1 MSYNA
6 GMNGRARRVAVA
18 IGVVGLLTGA
28 AAAQQFNRGRGIAAR
43 LATPAD
49 FDGRFNFCRL
59 MYTSVV
65 REEGGIGWATDYP
78 GADQNLSV
86 RLSELTKTS
95 VSRRPDGEPNHLVVR
110 ATDDALFQCPW
121 VQMSDAGTAGFSDQ
135 EIERLREYLLKGG
148 FLWADDFWGDAAL
161 EHFTDQIARILP
173 ADEYPARDLP
183 LDHPLF
189 RTMFTIK
196 KLPQIPSIRIW
207 RPYRVTSERGAAS
220 ATVHFRAVADKQGR
234 LMVFMTHNTDV
245 ADAWEREGEDRDYF
259 VHFSPDGYAVGIN
272 VLLYAMTH

>member
-1 MSYNA
+1 MP
-6 GMNGRARRVAVA
+6 GTTRHVA
-18 IGVVGLLTGA
+18 IAAGLAILLAGG
-28 AAAQQFNRGRGIAAR
+28 AAAQQFNRGRGMGAR
-43 LATPAD
+43 LATAAD

-65 REEGGIGWATDYP
+65 REAGGAGWTTDYP
-78 GADQNLSV
+78 GADQNLSI

-95 VSRRPDGEPNHLVVR
+95 VSRRADGQPNHLVVR
-110 ATDDALFQCPW
+110 ATDDALFSCPW
-121 VQMSDAGTAGFSDQ
+121 VQMSDAGTAGFSD
-135 EIERLREYLLKGG
+135 EEVERLRAYLLKGG

-161 EHFTDQIARILP
+161 EHFTQQVARILP
-173 ADEYPARDLP
+173 PDEYPARDLP

-189 RTMFTIK
+189 RTMFTIT

-207 RPYRVTSERGAAS
+207 RPYRVTSERGAES
-220 ATVHFRAVADKQGR
+220 ATVHFRGVADAGGR

-259 VHFSPDGYAVGIN
+259 QHFSPDGYAVGIN
-272 VLLYAMTH
+272 VLLYAMSH